1 MFAKYF
7 RKITIIRTEI
17 PQNEN
22 INVELQWLGS
32 SLGLFSQRDKDRSC
46 FRIFIELLK
55 SSKENKKLSSDELAY
70 KLNLS
75 RGTVIH
81 HINNLFDKG
90 IVVYEDTK
98 YTMRVSKLVELIE
111 ELKKESMK
119 SFDRLINIADKI
131 DKRLEKI

>member
-1 MFAKYF
+1 MIKKYF
-7 RKITIIRTEI
+7 RKITIIRSEI

-46 FRIFIELLK
+46 FRVFIELLK
-55 SSKENKKLSSDELAY
+55 SSREHKKLSSDELAY
-70 KLNLS
+70 RLNLS

-90 IVVYEDTK
+90 IVIYEDNK
-98 YTMRVSKLVELIE
+98 YAMRVSKLVQLIE
-111 ELKKESMK
+111 DMKKESML
-119 SFDRLINIADKI
+119 SFDRLINIAEKI
-131 DKRLEKI
+131 DKRLERE